1 MYAAMPPMSRAENA
15 SACVPASWRQAHRIG
30 LRRHVPSPF
39 SWSGT
44 MFGGFFIFSGSFR
57 R

>member
-15 SACVPASWRQAHRIG
+15 SACVPASCKHAHRIG